1 MKRLASMA
9 PIDTIWL
16 VLNARSGSNEDGA
29 IAELREHCERRNLS
43 LAREI
48 CFPGE
53 DLPTASELERA
64 GAFPEALHRDMVQMG
79 IFGITLPDGI
89 ARRLDAQRFAVEAD
103 DTMFRAVGTE

>member
-29 IAELREHCERRNLS
+29 IAELREHCKRRNLS

-53 DLPTASELERA
+53 DLPTASELDAA
-64 GAFPEALHRDMVQMG
+64 GIEIPFPYVTNTFKTPVPFQSEDSA
-79 IFGITLPDGI
+79 TPPSP
-89 ARRLDAQRFAVEAD
+89 
-103 DTMFRAVGTE
+103 